1 MDIRLA
7 KTKGGVILS
16 GEIPQEISDSPS
28 LELFPLRNG
37 AYLLTVKGFIPGAA
51 SAQQKKAAS
60 ASGKSLT
67 DAEKALL
74 RKLLSIKFESRVPL
88 DVAKLFT
95 KEEKELLE
103 GLVKSEMVQV
113 FHGGKYEKSGVYNVS
128 DFAFNAVREP
138 AQAPSAVQPPAP
150 SADIPVSSAAHLE
163 KHGWM
168 ILANETEARN
178 FGNAYP
184 DKVKSGEVMG
194 QRAFDRQYYFVTK
207 AFFASHEKEIMS
219 SLGKSDKTPEEL
231 SQQLHMAPEGCRAL
245 LVHLLETG
253 DVMEKRKG
261 KFSRA

>member
-1 MDIRLA
+1 LEIRLT
-7 KTKGGVILS
+7 KTRGGVILA
-16 GEIPQEISDSPS
+16 GEIPSEIADSQS
-28 LELFPLRNG
+28 LELFPLRSG
-37 AYLLTVKGFIPGAA
+37 AYLLTVKGFIPGG
-51 SAQQKKAAS
+51 SPVQQKKAAD
-60 ASGKSLT
+60 GKSLT
-67 DAEKALL
+67 EGEKALL
-74 RKLLSIKFESRVPL
+74 RKLLSIRFESRIPSE
-88 DVAKLFT
+88 VAKLLS
-95 KEEKELLE
+95 KEEKELLD
-103 GLVKSEMVQV
+103 GLVKGEMVQI

-128 DFAFNAVREP
+128 DFAFGAVREP
-138 AQAPSAVQPPAP
+138 ASLPSAASPPPA
-150 SADIPVSSAAHLE
+150 ADIPVSSIANLE

-168 ILANETEARN
+168 ILANEAEARN

-207 AFFASHEKEIMS
+207 SFFGSHEKEVLS

-231 SQQLHMAPEGCRAL
+231 SQQLHMAPEGCRAI